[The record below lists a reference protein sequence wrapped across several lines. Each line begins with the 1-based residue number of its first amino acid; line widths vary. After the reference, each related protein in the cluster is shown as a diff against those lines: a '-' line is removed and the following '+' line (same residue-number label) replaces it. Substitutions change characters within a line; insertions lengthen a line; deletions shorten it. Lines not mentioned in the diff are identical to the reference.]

1 MNQGIGMSSI
11 DFNQPSNLKYKNSK
25 CMRILP
31 MALLATMGVG
41 VTHSGVKPT
50 TIKEH
55 YLNEYILNNMKDSTK
70 ISKVIKND
78 AFALP
83 KDGTV
88 VAYSYLH
95 PDLLNNIKR

>member
-1 MNQGIGMSSI
+1 MSSI
-11 DFNQPSNLKYKNSK
+11 DFNQPSNLKYTNSK

-41 VTHSGVKPT
+41 ATHSGPKPT

-55 YLNEYILNNMKDSTK
+55 SLNKCILNSMKDSGK
-70 ISKVIKND
+70 ISKLIKTD